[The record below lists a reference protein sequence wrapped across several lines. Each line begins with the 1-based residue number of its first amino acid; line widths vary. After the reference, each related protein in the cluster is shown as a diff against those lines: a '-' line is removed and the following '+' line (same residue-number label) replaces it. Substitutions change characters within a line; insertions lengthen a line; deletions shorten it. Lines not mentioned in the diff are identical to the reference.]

1 MDTSVGAD
9 QQRRW
14 VGFAGLAQTVTE
26 RLMLEGSDAANK
38 RASLHPPATV
48 LATSRHVHGGECAGV
63 DPTIEDRPSAFVR
76 TAWDKSAADHIRKM
90 MWDVR
95 EAGGAAS
102 KLMHHLDM
110 AHSYIS
116 ASKAAR
122 SEQPDENWQAYHKII
137 AADLPNTDW
146 QICEGCDEDEDG
158 MGEKIA
164 RDELGAK
171 LANNCSVVGLCCKG
185 LLDKWNEVAAPEVEW
200 RERGEAM
207 REVLRVIVRSW
218 REMTDGVRA
227 NAASAAHRMER
238 AKEGSGEYVLA
249 KRLRIIDIDR
259 TTELWN
265 KPEALWVRF
274 LFKWIRLV
282 KARVLRKAKESSEPF
297 RSTHAAWKLR
307 NLSLNVAWEERTANG
322 MSEEVEARDERAY
335 TREGKGQERWHGAQA
350 KRRKERTSVDVVSG
364 GGDEMAEA
372 AEGGGRSEPEE
383 EEIEMGG
390 ARSGSGDNND
400 GGGPFPFS
408 FTQSVVHADGGSD
421 GESGSAHNNGDD
433 EGHNNKR
440 KRSSGADQ
448 TSEVGDSEDIRPAQ
462 TRRLDSMLAL
472 RPMTRADFLLHVDDR
487 NSQTTRLD
495 HARRARGDG

>member
-38 RASLHPPATV
+38 RASSHPPATV

-90 MWDVR
+90 MCDVR

-116 ASKAAR
+116 ASQAER
-122 SEQPDENWQAYHKII
+122 SAQPDENWQAYHKVI

-171 LANNCSVVGLCCKG
+171 LANNCSVVGLCCRG

-200 RERGEAM
+200 RERSEAM

-249 KRLRIIDIDR
+249 KRLRIIDVGR

-282 KARVLRKAKESSEPF
+282 KARELRRAKEGSEPF
-297 RSTHAAWKLR
+297 RSTHAAWKSR
-307 NLSLNVAWEERTANG
+307 NLSLSVAWEERTANG
-322 MSEEVEARDERAY
+322 VSEEVGARDARAY
-335 TREGKGQERWHGAQA
+335 TREGEGQERWHGAQA
-350 KRRKERTSVDVVSG
+350 KRRKERASVDVVNS
-364 GGDEMAEA
+364 DDAEV
-372 AEGGGRSEPEE
+372 
-383 EEIEMGG
+383 GG
-390 ARSGSGDNND
+390 ASGGSGDNND
-400 GGGPFPFS
+400 GSGPLSFS
-408 FTQSVVHADGGSD
+408 FPQSVVHADGGGGADASD
-421 GESGSAHNNGDD
+421 AAHNNEAGGGRVEVCTETSQLEGDTTD
-433 EGHNNKR
+433 GQGGGLAR
-440 KRSSGADQ
+440 
-448 TSEVGDSEDIRPAQ
+448 
-462 TRRLDSMLAL
+462 TRRLDTVLAL
-472 RPMTRADFLLHVDDR
+472 RPVARSAFLVHVDDR
-487 NSQTTRLD
+487 DSQTTRRD